1 MAWKYKGKKTIKNNQ
16 AWTDDDGIQHPANWN
31 LWSDAEKKK
40 RKLSWE
46 DDPVIKSF
54 DNRFYHGYQVGS
66 DGKETNTLI
75 PKSLAD
81 EEAKDVEGNNL
92 KDSDGNNIIML
103 GLKSIWITKKKA
115 EANDLL
121 HKTDW
126 YVIRAAESVKN
137 VPASITKSRADIRS
151 AMKSLEDKINACD
164 SLDKFIALFQPKNNG
179 SPSDMDCFPKED

>member
-75 PKSLAD
+75 PRSLT
-81 EEAKDVEGNNL
+81 DVDGT
-92 KDSDGNNIIML
+92 DSNGDATKAL
-103 GLKSIWITKKKA
+103 GLKSVWIAKKKA

-121 HKTDW
+121 SKTDW